1 MRDDG
6 LGDLTWLANQV
17 RDLTHELEHLK
28 PSEWA
33 EQNRYLPSSV
43 STIPGYYRF
52 DVTPYLREIVDC
64 LDMESVVR
72 QVAVMKGVQI
82 GVTVGILENGLGYA
96 IAHVKNAPCMLV
108 TADAELAK
116 NRMDSYITPMLQH
129 SGLAHL
135 VKSSDTISTRK
146 TGKTDKRI
154 DWEGGG
160 FLIPMGAQNANKMR
174 SVSMQIFYGD
184 EVDGWPQKVG
194 KDGDPW
200 QLCVDRTAAYESSR
214 KLVAVST
221 PLETQTSKIYD
232 LYKQGDQR
240 MYFVRCLA
248 CQAQQT
254 LAWTRSNND
263 TGEVSGITWDL
274 DDDGNLVPGSVRYV
288 CKACGH
294 EHQNHD
300 KTKLLSPE
308 YGAEWKPTAT
318 PTSPQNRS
326 YHVSALYSPVGMQ
339 SWESCVKLWLEAWD
353 VEHDRVRDIF
363 KLQVFYNNVLGRPFE
378 QRGERLTFQRV
389 STHRREYAY
398 GTIPNKLA
406 VDHMGSRIL
415 LLTCAVDVHKDNLA
429 VGIFGWAR
437 GRRCALVDYFKWVGD
452 TEQLDDPETWGKL
465 RELVEFQNW
474 TTDEGLIYRPAITL
488 VDSGYRAD
496 VVYGFASE
504 YENGVF
510 PIKGQD
516 VPPKSARHK
525 EFNEFSTP
533 MGTRAFGVTVD
544 VYKDRWKAGLSRGWD
559 GLGQQPVGYF
569 NAPRDCTD
577 AQLKEL
583 TVETKREKLHATTR
597 QRIGWEWHRP
607 SGAANELWDL
617 LIYSNAALDLIAWD
631 VCRNQFEMDYV
642 DWTKFYD
649 LVEQQKLF
657 VETAA

>member
-1 MRDDG
+1 M
-6 LGDLTWLANQV
+6 A
-17 RDLTHELEHLK
+17 LTHELEHLK
-28 PSEWA
+28 PSEWT

-43 STIPGYYRF
+43 STMPGYYRF
-52 DVTPYLREIVDC
+52 DVTPYLREILDC
-64 LDMESVVR
+64 LDMQSPVR

-116 NRMDSYITPMLQH
+116 HRMESYITPMLQH

-135 VKSSDTISTRK
+135 IKSGDTLSTRK
-146 TGKTDKRI
+146 SGKTDRRTE
-154 DWEGGG
+154 WVGGG
-160 FLIPMGAQNANKMR
+160 FLIPQGAQNANKLR
-174 SVSMQIFYGD
+174 SVSIQILYAD
-184 EVDGWPQKVG
+184 EVDGWPVKVG
-194 KDGDPW
+194 KDGDPF
-200 QLCVDRTAAYESSR
+200 QLTVDRTAAYESTR
-214 KLVAVST
+214 KVVAVST
-221 PLETQTSKIYD
+221 PLETHTSKIND

-240 MYFVRCLA
+240 LYFVRCLR
-248 CQAQQT
+248 CDVQQT
-254 LAWTRSNND
+254 LAWTRTNND
-263 TGEVSGITWDL
+263 TGEVSGITWEL
-274 DDDGNLVPGSVRYV
+274 TEEGNLVPGSVRYV

-294 EHQNHD
+294 GHQNHD
-300 KTKLLSPE
+300 KTKLLSPD
-308 YGAEWKPTAT
+308 YGAEWKATAT
-318 PTSPQNRS
+318 PTSPTNRS
-326 YHVSALYSPVGMQ
+326 YHISALYSPVGMQ

-353 VEHDRVRDIF
+353 VENSRVRDIF

-398 GTIPNKLA
+398 GEIPNKLA
-406 VDHMGSRIL
+406 VNSMGSRIL
-415 LLTCAVDVHKDNLA
+415 LLTCAVDVQKRFLSVA
-429 VGIFGWAR
+429 IFGWAR
-437 GRRCALVDYFKWVGD
+437 GRRTALIDYHKWEGD
-452 TEQLDDPETWGKL
+452 TEQLDDVDTWGRL
-465 RELVEFQNW
+465 RELVEFRTYTCHEQ
-474 TTDEGLIYRPAITL
+474 GLVYRPAITL
-488 VDSGYRAD
+488 VDSGYRAET
-496 VVYGFASE
+496 VYGFASE
-504 YENGVF
+504 YESGVL

-516 VPPKSARHK
+516 VSPKAARHR
-525 EFNEFSTP
+525 EFSEFQTP

-544 VYKDRWKAGLSRGWD
+544 VYKDRWKAALNRGWD
-559 GLGQQPVGYF
+559 GMGQQPVGYF

-577 AQLKEL
+577 DQLKEL

-617 LIYSNAALDLIAWD
+617 LVYNNAALDLIAWD

-657 VETAA
+657 VEPIV